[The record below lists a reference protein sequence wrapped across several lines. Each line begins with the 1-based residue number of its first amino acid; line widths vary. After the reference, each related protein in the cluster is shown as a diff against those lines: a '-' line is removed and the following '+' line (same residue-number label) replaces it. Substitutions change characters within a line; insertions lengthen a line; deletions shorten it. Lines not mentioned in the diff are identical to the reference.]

1 MAIRLFA
8 PSIIC
13 EKHFLSERDSVDG
26 ITPEY
31 FEMLKNEMDAMRE
44 RDPKG
49 RHRSNQG
56 YGWQSN
62 DGIDTNPIFSKLIRL
77 IKRTMSHEVMPY
89 LGALPGTAETTM
101 HNAWGNIN
109 YKMGWN
115 APHLH
120 NGCFYS
126 GVFYIKAD
134 GDEGCLRFIDT
145 HFKVVGNLPPMPR
158 CREADRFH
166 PMTGDL
172 YLFPSGLMHMVE
184 PNTTDK
190 DRYSIS
196 FNLETN
202 DAHSGLRFKTDEQ
215 LNEENMDNVFE
226 VDDMGKIIHK

>member
-134 GDEGCLRFIDT
+134 GDEGAIRFLDT
-145 HFKVVGNLPPMPR
+145 HAKVVGNMASLPRMRESVIHQPR
-158 CREADRFH
+158 
-166 PMTGDL
+166 TGDL
-172 YLFPSGLMHMVE
+172 YLFPSGALHMVE

-190 DRYSIS
+190 ERYSIS

-202 DAHSGLRFKTDEQ
+202 DVNSGLDIRTFEDEHEDF
-215 LNEENMDNVFE
+215 LYE
-226 VDDMGKIIHK
+226 VDEFGRTIS

>member
-1 MAIRLFA
+1 MAFRLFA

-13 EKHFLSERDSVDG
+13 EKHFLTERDSVAG

-56 YGWQSN
+56 HGWQSN

-77 IKRTMSHEVMPY
+77 IRRTMADEVMPY
-89 LGALPGTAETTM
+89 LGALQGTAETKM

-109 YKMGWN
+109 YKHGWN

-126 GVFYIKAD
+126 GVFFIHAD
-134 GDEGCLRFIDT
+134 GDEGDFRAIDT
-145 HFKVVGNLPPMPR
+145 DHKIVSNFPASQQRIWESMPI
-158 CREADRFH
+158 A
-166 PMTGDL
+166 PKTGDL

-184 PNTTDK
+184 PNLTDK
-190 DRYSIS
+190 ARSS
-196 FNLETN
+196 VAFNF
-202 DAHSGLRFKTDEQ
+202 DGSGGVARDNIKNPDVDFEIDE
-215 LNEENMDNVFE
+215 NG
-226 VDDMGKIIHK
+226 DMIY

>member
-13 EKHFLSERDSVDG
+13 EKHFLTERDSVAG

-62 DGIDTNPIFSKLIRL
+62 DGVDTNPIFSQLIRL

-89 LGALPGTAETTM
+89 LGALPGTAETKM

-109 YKMGWN
+109 Y
-115 APHLH
+115 
-120 NGCFYS
+120 
-126 GVFYIKAD
+126 
-134 GDEGCLRFIDT
+134 
-145 HFKVVGNLPPMPR
+145 
-158 CREADRFH
+158 
-166 PMTGDL
+166 
-172 YLFPSGLMHMVE
+172 
-184 PNTTDK
+184 
-190 DRYSIS
+190 
-196 FNLETN
+196 
-202 DAHSGLRFKTDEQ
+202 
-215 LNEENMDNVFE
+215 
-226 VDDMGKIIHK
+226 

>member
-13 EKHFLSERDSVDG
+13 EKHFLTERDSVAG

-56 YGWQSN
+56 HGWQSN

-77 IKRTMSHEVMPY
+77 IRRTMADEVMPY
-89 LGALPGTAETTM
+89 LGALPGTAETKM

-109 YKMGWN
+109 YKHGWN

-126 GVFYIKAD
+126 GVFFIQAE
-134 GDEGCLRFIDT
+134 GDEGDLRMVDT
-145 HFKVVGNLPPMPR
+145 DHKIVSNFPASQSRIWESWGVQPK
-158 CREADRFH
+158 
-166 PMTGDL
+166 TGDL

-184 PNTTDK
+184 PNLTQK

-196 FNLETN
+196 FNW
-202 DAHSGLRFKTDEQ
+202 DVSGGRERQNIKNQNTE
-215 LNEENMDNVFE
+215 
-226 VDDMGKIIHK
+226 KIG